1 MPMLKDI
8 VPSCGLSTTT
18 ADGLSRQ
25 ILAEVNLVVPG
36 TLVDFSDLNI
46 EINARQFPFLQPA
59 AKTALARAISN
70 RGITMTINS
79 GYRTCAQ
86 QYILRKRYERGICG
100 ITAAAKPGR
109 SNHESGLALDVADY
123 NGWRLYLEAQGWAW
137 YGRVNPRDP
146 WHFDF
151 PGIPI
156 GNVGVK
162 AFQGLWNRTHLRD
175 QIDTDGDYGPITDSK
190 LSISPSQ
197 GFGFGG
203 EPPPGRIL
211 RLSSPYMQGGDV
223 RRVQMKLKAANYL
236 TNKNDV
242 DGIYGPKTEAAVRQ
256 FQTDQGLTVDGIVG
270 PETYKKLGIE

>member
-8 VPSCGLSTTT
+8 VSSCVPTTR

-25 ILAEVNLVVPG
+25 ILAEVNNVVPR
-36 TLVDFSDLNI
+36 TLVDCSDLNI

-59 AKTALARAISN
+59 AKRALARAISN
-70 RGITMTINS
+70 RGRRMKINS

-100 ITAAAKPGR
+100 IGAAAKPGK

-123 NGWRLYLEAQGWAW
+123 SGWRPYLEAQGWSW

-151 PGIPI
+151 PGTPI
-156 GNVGVK
+156 GNVGLK
-162 AFQGLWNRTHLRD
+162 AFQSLWNRNHLSD

-197 GFGFGG
+197 GFG
-203 EPPPGRIL
+203 EDPDPTPGRIL

-223 RRVQMKLKAANYL
+223 RRVQMKLKEGNYL
-236 TNKNDV
+236 TNDNDV
-242 DGIYGPKTEAAVRQ
+242 DGVYGPNTEAAVRQ

-270 PETYKKLGIE
+270 PETYEKLGIE